1 MPKLPFQRSPRV
13 LQPLA
18 IGFLFTLLL
27 LLALAATQAQAQ
39 AQSPTLALAAKEAS
53 WTIRDFR
60 FRSGEVLPELRL
72 HYRTLGDPSGE
83 PVLLMHGTTGSGAT
97 LLTPN
102 FGGELFGPGQALDIT
117 RYYVILPDAIG
128 HGRSSKPSDGLRTAF
143 PKYTYEDMVV
153 AQHRLL
159 TEHLKLSRLRLVL
172 GNSMGGMETWLFA
185 QMYPGFA
192 DVAVPMASLPVEM
205 AGRNWMLRRLI
216 VDSIRN
222 DPAWMGGHYTQQ
234 PASARVAS
242 VFYGLATNG
251 GNLALYNAGPT
262 RAKADALLDARL
274 AAPFTADANDV
285 LYQWDSSRD
294 YNPAPALDKI
304 QGLLLA
310 INSADDERNP
320 PELGVLERE
329 MARVKGGRI
338 FVIAGSAQ
346 TVGHG
351 TTGSAVHWK
360 AELAKVLASAPRLR
374 P

>member
-1 MPKLPFQRSPRV
+1 MPKLSSPHRPRP
-13 LQPLA
+13 LQPVAL
-18 IGFLFTLLL
+18 GLLFTLLL
-27 LLALAATQAQAQ
+27 LFGLATTHVQ
-39 AQSPTLALAAKEAS
+39 AQSPTPTPAAKEAS

-128 HGRSSKPSDGLRTAF
+128 HGRSSKPSDGLRAAF

-159 TEHLKLSRLRLVL
+159 TEHLKLSRVRLVL

-222 DPAWMGGHYTQQ
+222 DPAWMGGNYTQQ

-320 PELGVLERE
+320 PELGVLDRE
-329 MARVKGGRI
+329 MQRVRGGRI
-338 FVIAGSAQ
+338 FVIPGSAQ